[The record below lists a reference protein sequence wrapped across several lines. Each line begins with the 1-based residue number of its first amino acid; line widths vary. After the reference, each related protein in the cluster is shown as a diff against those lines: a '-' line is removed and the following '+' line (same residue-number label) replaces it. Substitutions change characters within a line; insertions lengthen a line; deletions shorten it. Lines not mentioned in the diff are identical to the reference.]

1 MKMACRRIGT
11 PRRTL
16 LLQADRLLAR
26 DLAERVHAHLHVGQL
41 DAGAV
46 ARDADAHG
54 VVDDALHADEDAL
67 QRHFIREELVTTLR
81 ALVSGLWCTAA
92 GWRCWRRVRGH
103 QRLGYGMLV

>member
-16 LLQADRLLAR
+16 LLQADRLLAGNF
-26 DLAERVHAHLHVGQL
+26 AKGVHAHFDIGQL

-54 VVDDALHADEDAL
+54 VVDDALDA
-67 QRHFIREELVTTLR
+67 H
-81 ALVSGLWCTAA
+81 
-92 GWRCWRRVRGH
+92 
-103 QRLGYGMLV
+103 